1 MREDEGDGASMPPSA
16 ADAAARERRLEAL
29 HRLAQAALPAASAG
43 TARSPASAV
52 TPATRRAARFPRH
65 TLWLGA
71 ALVVLCVAVVAGLI
85 LRGLPQSQGRKMR
98 AATPPQQVVTIK
110 LKADRLTCFADVAW
124 SHDGTRVAAVGSESF
139 GSCPGTGLVNIYTTA
154 TGKLTAQ
161 IQEDGDI
168 LHAMF
173 SSYPNSP
180 QTAEIAYHH
189 VLWSHDDRQLAVP
202 FAITFPNAPDA
213 ATAPGFAG
221 LLLLDIGGG
230 APARVLLQPTRG
242 YAPYAARWDLSAGSA
257 TLASPRIT
265 GSGHLYWEV
274 FASLPPA
281 YSYSWDASGALVPA
295 IPFTAQLPQPCGY
308 PVGNPA
314 GDGAVSIWQPGEAAL
329 SVSAGDTNGTLV
341 VPGAYTW
348 QTAFASWSPDG
359 RYLLDDTQ
367 LVFRTEP
374 IGKTPPSAAGL
385 RALALERAPVAL
397 VRDHALQAIYAGMPV
412 DTFDSTAQHIAL
424 AWSPDG
430 RYLAALPETDIASDV
445 GGQAS
450 HPVTVYDC
458 ASGVLM
464 RTLTPPRAPTQSGF
478 VPNALRW
485 SSDGARLLLFD
496 PTTSVLTIWGQGL
509 LPR

>member
-1 MREDEGDGASMPPSA
+1 MPPSA
-16 ADAAARERRLEAL
+16 ADDDAARERRLEAL
-29 HRLAQAALPAASAG
+29 HRLAQAAHPAAPAG
-43 TARSPASAV
+43 TAGSPAPVV

-85 LRGLPQSQGRKMR
+85 LRGLPQSQGRKTST
-98 AATPPQQVVTIK
+98 ATPPQQIVTIK

-124 SHDGTRVAAVGSESF
+124 SHDGTRVAAVGSASF

-168 LHAMF
+168 LHAMY

-180 QTAEIAYHH
+180 QTAEIDYRH

-202 FAITFPNAPDA
+202 FAIMFPNAPDA
-213 ATAPGFAG
+213 ETAPGFDG

-230 APARVLLQPTRG
+230 APARVLLHPTRG
-242 YAPYAARWDLSAGSA
+242 YAPYAARWDLTSGSA

-281 YSYSWDASGALVPA
+281 YAYTWDASGALVPA
-295 IPFTAQLPQPCGY
+295 IPVIAQLPQPCGY

-314 GDGAVSIWQPGEAAL
+314 GDGAISIWQPGEAAL
-329 SVSAGDTNGTLV
+329 SVSAPDGTGTPV
-341 VPGAYTW
+341 FPGAYTW
-348 QTAFASWSPDG
+348 QTWFASWSPDG

-367 LVFRTEP
+367 LLFRTEP
-374 IGKTPPSAAGL
+374 IGKTAPSAAGL
-385 RALALERAPVAL
+385 RALALERAPVAP
-397 VRDHALQAIYAGMPV
+397 VRDRALQTVYAGMV
-412 DTFDSTAQHIAL
+412 ADSFDPARQHVAL
-424 AWSPDG
+424 AWRPDG
-430 RYLAALPETDIASDV
+430 RYVAALPETFFA
-445 GGQAS
+445 GQSAGPAS
-450 HPVTVYDC
+450 HPVTVHDC
-458 ASGVLM
+458 ASGTPVRMLM
-464 RTLTPPRAPTQSGF
+464 PPPMPAQPGF
-478 VPNALRW
+478 GGPSTLRW
-485 SSDGARLLLFD
+485 SPDGARLLFFD

-509 LPR
+509 LPQ

>member
-1 MREDEGDGASMPPSA
+1 VNVYA
-16 ADAAARERRLEAL
+16 A
-29 HRLAQAALPAASAG
+29 
-43 TARSPASAV
+43 
-52 TPATRRAARFPRH
+52 
-65 TLWLGA
+65 
-71 ALVVLCVAVVAGLI
+71 
-85 LRGLPQSQGRKMR
+85 
-98 AATPPQQVVTIK
+98 
-110 LKADRLTCFADVAW
+110 
-124 SHDGTRVAAVGSESF
+124 
-139 GSCPGTGLVNIYTTA
+139 A
-154 TGKLTAQ
+154 TGKLTAK

-168 LHAMF
+168 LHAMY
-173 SSYPNSP
+173 SNYPNSP
-180 QTAEIAYHH
+180 QSAEIAYRH
-189 VLWSHDDRQLAVP
+189 VLWSRDDRQLAVP
-202 FAITFPNAPDA
+202 FGITFPNAPSAD
-213 ATAPGFAG
+213 TAPGFAG

-230 APARVLLQPTRG
+230 APARVLLHPTRG
-242 YAPYAARWDLSAGSA
+242 YAPYAVRWDLSAGSA

-281 YSYSWDASGALVPA
+281 YTYTWDASGALVPA

-329 SVSAGDTNGTLV
+329 SVSSAEGKGTPV
-341 VPGAYTW
+341 FPGAYTW
-348 QTAFASWSPDG
+348 QTWFASWSPDG

-367 LVFRTEP
+367 LLFRTEP
-374 IGKTPPSAAGL
+374 IGKTAPSAAGL

-397 VRDHALQAIYAGMPV
+397 VRDHALQAIFAGMPV

-458 ASGVLM
+458 ASGAPV
-464 RTLTPPRAPTQSGF
+464 RTLTPPP
-478 VPNALRW
+478 VPPQPSYTPNVLRW
-485 SSDGARLLLFD
+485 SPDGARLLLFD
-496 PTTSVLTIWGQGL
+496 STTSALVIWQQGL